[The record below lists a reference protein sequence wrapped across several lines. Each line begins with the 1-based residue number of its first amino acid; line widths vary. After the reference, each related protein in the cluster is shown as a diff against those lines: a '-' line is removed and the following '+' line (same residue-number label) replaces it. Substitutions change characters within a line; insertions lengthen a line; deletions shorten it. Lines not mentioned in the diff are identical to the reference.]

1 MSEAAFAK
9 MYKHLFP
16 TSRYSLT
23 QDLCSKNTK
32 KFVGPSPTPQLC
44 QLNTHIFSFCSLPD
58 ARAEFFATYENID
71 GGPLAQL
78 YRVGKLSA
86 SCLSAFPGSVLFLQ
100 SHCPFHPNSF
110 FPSLSYSFQPIPT
123 SSCQA
128 GLSDLL
134 WYLKES

>member
-16 TSRYSLT
+16 TSHYSLT
-23 QDLCSKNTK
+23 QHLGSKNTK

-44 QLNTHIFSFCSLPD
+44 QLNTHMFSFCSLPD
-58 ARAEFFATYENID
+58 ARAEFFATYENI
-71 GGPLAQL
+71 AQPC
-78 YRVGKLSA
+78 RVGKLSA
-86 SCLSAFPGSVLFLQ
+86 SCLSAFPGSVLLLQ
-100 SHCPFHPNSF
+100 SHCPFHSF
-110 FPSLSYSFQPIPT
+110 FPSLPYSFQPIPT